1 MDRLHLYPSPESSR
15 VCPSW
20 HSAEGKRFFL
30 ALHLLNVGYR
40 TGQVILREG
49 RVGAAFFVLVSGSV
63 EVVKE
68 SSGSEPVVLATL
80 GAGEFFGEIATMQH
94 MPRSASVRAL
104 QDTKCLVIWRL
115 DFDSYIR
122 RFPDVAAKVE
132 SALSA
137 RFNDRQDPED

>member
-1 MDRLHLYPSPESSR
+1 MEVGDLLKQTSLFKNLSAGDIDILAQSTR
-15 VCPSW
+15 VQT
-20 HSAEGKRFFL
+20 
-30 ALHLLNVGYR
+30 YR
-40 TGQVILREG
+40 SGQVILKEG
-49 RVGAAFFVLVSGSV
+49 RVGAAFFILVSGSV
-63 EVVKE
+63 EVVKD
-68 SSGSEPVVLATL
+68 SSGSEPVVLTTL
-80 GAGEFFGEIATMQH
+80 GAGEFFGEIATMKH

-137 RFNDRQDPED
+137 RFDDGQDPED

>member
-1 MDRLHLYPSPESSR
+1 MEVGDLLKQTPLFENLSEGEIDILAQSTR
-15 VCPSW
+15 VQT
-20 HSAEGKRFFL
+20 
-30 ALHLLNVGYR
+30 YR

-49 RVGAAFFVLVSGSV
+49 RVGAAFFILVSGSV
-63 EVVKE
+63 EVVKD

-80 GAGEFFGEIATMQH
+80 GAGEFFGEIATMKH

-104 QDTKCLVIWRL
+104 QDTKCLAIWRL